1 MSALTIDLQDGFSA
15 DRVVILV
22 NGREVAA
29 RSGVTTKRM
38 IGLAETLSVDVPEG
52 PVRVEVVLPGRGV
65 RGSVEAKEPHLGV
78 SVTSGGLEF
87 IQSRRE
93 FGYG

>member
-29 RSGVTTKRM
+29 RSGVTTKRV
-38 IGLAETLSVDVPEG
+38 IGLAETLSVEVPDG
-52 PVRVEVVLPGRGV
+52 PVRVEIVLPGRGL
-65 RGSVEAKEPHLGV
+65 RDSVEAKEPHLGV
-78 SVTSGGLEF
+78 SPRPLCHGT
-87 IQSRRE
+87 
-93 FGYG
+93 